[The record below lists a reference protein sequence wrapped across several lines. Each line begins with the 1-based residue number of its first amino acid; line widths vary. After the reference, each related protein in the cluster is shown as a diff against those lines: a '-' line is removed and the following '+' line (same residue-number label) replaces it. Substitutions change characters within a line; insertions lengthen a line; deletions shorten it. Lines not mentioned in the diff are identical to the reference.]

1 MTDTRNTFSTER
13 LQLACYLHASS
24 KLKFSRCEHNGT
36 GKVSFIFSD
45 PEHLGDSLEL
55 SYERGEAV
63 SASGLFA
70 SQKFLRRKMSESL
83 GERSNGHDHQR

>member
-1 MTDTRNTFSTER
+1 MTDTRSTFCTER
-13 LQLACYLHASS
+13 LQLACYLHASN
-24 KLKFSRCEHNGT
+24 KLKFLRCDSNGT
-36 GKVSFIFSD
+36 GKVSFVFDD

-70 SQKFLRRKMSESL
+70 SQKFLRRKMSEAL
-83 GERSNGHDHQR
+83 EERRNGYDYRR